1 VRSRIL
7 LGVSAWLL
15 GAVSATA
22 GSLYAVDQ
30 LGEGLLAQHSKEI
43 SVATVNAE
51 LALEN
56 SDQSASAMPAHS
68 PLARHP
74 APKVRH
80 SSTARPAR
88 PVRPASKL
96 LTSSGGTAAASCEN
110 GLAHLLYWSPG
121 QGFEAD
127 DVNAG
132 PSLVASVSFTNSSG
146 GVVMRVICGAG
157 GVPQAHV
164 SALSWGGSQ
173 HDQ

>member
-56 SDQSASAMPAHS
+56 SDKSGSVTPS
-68 PLARHP
+68 PSPSARHP
-74 APKVRH
+74 APRARH
-80 SSTARPAR
+80 SSTPRPAH

-96 LTSSGGTAAASCEN
+96 LTSSGGTAAASCTN

-121 QGFEAD
+121 QGFEVD

-132 PSLVASVSFTNSSG
+132 PSRVANVSFTNSSG
-146 GVVMRVICGAG
+146 GVVLHVTCGAG

-164 SALSWGGSQ
+164 SPLSWGGSH
-173 HDQ
+173 HDE